1 VVEENNN
8 LEWNTWRWESGVALC
23 TLSRAPFICHHLS
36 CPIYS
41 GTESM
46 QFTDTIIHFM
56 ALQCQLPVR
65 INLSNT
71 ALIYMTPK
79 MG

>member
-1 VVEENNN
+1 
-8 LEWNTWRWESGVALC
+8 
-23 TLSRAPFICHHLS
+23 
-36 CPIYS
+36 
-41 GTESM
+41 M